1 MNFILHKDFSDLSAM
16 AWNTLVEQSI
26 ADTPFSRYEYLSEWW
41 QTLGGGEWMG
51 KGGEGE
57 QISSVGETSPTGEST
72 SPLLV
77 LVSATENDQL
87 IGIAPLFIAEYDG
100 QQALMLVGSIEISDY
115 LDLIVREQDLPR
127 FLSGLFDFLA
137 PSEANP
143 GLPRPNEWTAVDWYN
158 IPDSSPTRAALQ
170 VEFEKR
176 GWQYQAEI
184 YRPTPRIPLNGS
196 FEEYLARI
204 DKKQRH
210 EIRRKM
216 RRAAE
221 SELNVRFIIVDIN
234 ADIETETN
242 DFFQLMT
249 QDPNKAD
256 FLTPLMRAQM
266 SVTIRTAFEQGY
278 LWLAFLEIGGVKVAA
293 SLNFDYK
300 NKLWGYNSGVSREH
314 MELSPGWVLLAHTI
328 QWCCENNRYEFD
340 FMRGDEEY
348 KYRFGGV
355 NRYVMRER
363 VVKP

>member
-1 MNFILHKDFSDLSAM
+1 MNFTLHKDFSDFSATD
-16 AWNTLVEQSI
+16 WNQLVEQSI
-26 ADTPFSRYEYLSEWW
+26 ADTPFSRYEYLNEWW
-41 QTLGGGEWMG
+41 KTLGGGEWTG
-51 KGGEGE
+51 KDG
-57 QISSVGETSPTGEST
+57 VTP
-72 SPLLV
+72 PLLV
-77 LVSATENDQL
+77 LVSATENNQL
-87 IGIAPLFIAEYDG
+87 IGIAPLFIAEHDG

-127 FLSGLFDFLA
+127 FVSGLFDFLTSA
-137 PSEANP
+137 SVSS
-143 GLPRPNEWTAVDWYN
+143 WSAVDWYN

-176 GWQYQAEI
+176 GWPYHAEI
-184 YRPTPRIPLNGS
+184 YRPTPRIALNGS
-196 FEEYLARI
+196 FDEYLSRL

-221 SELNVRFIIVDIN
+221 SELNVRFTIIDIN
-234 ADIETETN
+234 ADIETEIN
-242 DFFQLMT
+242 DFFHLMT
-249 QDPNKAD
+249 QDPNKAN
-256 FLTPLMRAQM
+256 FLTPLMREQM
-266 SVTIRTAFEQGY
+266 AVTIRTAFEQGY

-328 QWCCENNRYEFD
+328 QWCCENGRYEFD

-355 NRYVMRER
+355 NRYVMREK